1 MTHQV
6 SQRQQRSHED
16 IYTIGKIGPFRYY
29 AIFDGH
35 GGRMDLTRKHTA
47 YYAAE
52 YLNRFLA
59 VSFSDIDLTNVTL
72 VKECIIETF
81 TDFDEHMFY
90 NKTENG
96 SCCTCVLIGLG
107 KIYQINLG
115 DSRSIIFRGN
125 QLISATTDHTPSAME
140 GERARIIRKGGAI
153 LGNRVHGVL
162 AVSRAFGDFELKK
175 IDGKHSSTDGFILA
189 VPDIVVTDI
198 QEGMKILLTSDAPF
212 EGNKFTNSSLVEEVN
227 RSVDLDRV
235 ALSIST
241 TCTDDI
247 TLILVTV

>member
-35 GGRMDLTRKHTA
+35 GGRMNLTTKHTA

-52 YLNRFLA
+52 YLNRFLL

-72 VKECIIETF
+72 VKKCIIETF
-81 TDFDEHMFY
+81 TDSDEHMFY

-115 DSRSIIFRGN
+115 DSRSIIFRE
-125 QLISATTDHTPSAME
+125 ISA
-140 GERARIIRKGGAI
+140 
-153 LGNRVHGVL
+153 
-162 AVSRAFGDFELKK
+162 
-175 IDGKHSSTDGFILA
+175 
-189 VPDIVVTDI
+189 DI
-198 QEGMKILLTSDAPF
+198 SD
-212 EGNKFTNSSLVEEVN
+212 N
-227 RSVDLDRV
+227 RSY
-235 ALSIST
+235 SIRHGRRTSSYHWKGWDNFGQS
-241 TCTDDI
+241 CSRYFSSFSCFRR
-247 TLILVTV
+247 LRA